1 MGSKSLPSM
10 ATEASV
16 GHVGGPSPSGGRSQ
30 ALILGL
36 GPVLNELLCPL
47 PLPQPCPPRC
57 LPLVPGEGGGYL
69 NTSGVATV
77 LSAQRAGI
85 SLSAPTSS
93 QTRESTCICHLVKH
107 LSS

>member
-1 MGSKSLPSM
+1 MSC
-10 ATEASV
+10 SV
-16 GHVGGPSPSGGRSQ
+16 PSPSP
-30 ALILGL
+30 AL
-36 GPVLNELLCPL
+36 PA
-47 PLPQPCPPRC
+47 QMPPAAGA
-57 LPLVPGEGGGYL
+57 GEGGGYL

-77 LSAQRAGI
+77 LSAQPAGI